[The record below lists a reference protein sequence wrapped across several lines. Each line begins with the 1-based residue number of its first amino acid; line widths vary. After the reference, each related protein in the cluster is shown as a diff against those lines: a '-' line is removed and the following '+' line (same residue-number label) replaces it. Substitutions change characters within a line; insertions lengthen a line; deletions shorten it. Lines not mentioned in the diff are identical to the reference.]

1 MDEDKGKEL
10 SLLESSLLE
19 RISRVDVI
27 NQALVL
33 IVLGLACIITP
44 LLVPGDNF
52 AEGLIRDVGIAILT
66 AGVLGVGYEYKLRD
80 DFVENTTKNL
90 KKVLE
95 EHDDELVKH
104 LEKFRKS
111 GLKDVHESLTIE
123 LLEENF
129 KKLSPRVR
137 VLQTWTG
144 FRDDGFMTMLGE
156 AAQRK
161 GCRVEVLLLDPM
173 SEQAKYRA
181 DAVDHMTERGVRNDI
196 ANDLK
201 ELTTVCS
208 QLPEGCSIEVKVY
221 KGHPGIQLYDFY
233 HTKIMGM
240 HWRQIRSTRGPQ
252 FEIVGPETT
261 LSTRLDKHFES
272 LWWDPSTRDAQVALA
287 QYDQEFDR
295 GGTVS
300 AGSQSARGEPPS

>member
-144 FRDDGFMTMLGE
+144 FRDDGLMTMLGE

-181 DAVDHMTERGVRNDI
+181 DAVDHMT
-196 ANDLK
+196 
-201 ELTTVCS
+201 
-208 QLPEGCSIEVKVY
+208 
-221 KGHPGIQLYDFY
+221 KGGL
-233 HTKIMGM
+233 
-240 HWRQIRSTRGPQ
+240 
-252 FEIVGPETT
+252 ETT
-261 LSTRLDKHFES
+261 LQMILKN
-272 LWWDPSTRDAQVALA
+272 
-287 QYDQEFDR
+287 
-295 GGTVS
+295 
-300 AGSQSARGEPPS
+300 